1 MRARKIEG
9 ERKRVRQRL
18 AAVREPGADDLFE
31 PRAVAHGRGRLG
43 ETPQHDDG
51 RVDAGAR
58 IERAGRDLERAL
70 GAHREPDRDGQTAVL
85 RGPGL
90 GEEPV
95 RDIFLDHRDDALRRA
110 LERRQLHQQ
119 RRADV
124 VGQVPG
130 GAPVAPAGPAFVVE
144 DERIA
149 LADVDAAQ
157 ILPRAQDLDHPRVD
171 VERRHVRAEADERRG
186 QRAGARTDL
195 EDAVPGRIDGQPRD
209 ARGRAAVHEEMLPEP
224 LLRANPARAEQRARM
239 RLGASV
245 YLMRYTVT
253 ERRPNWFAWA
263 LELKPRSMRWPRIE
277 PPVSP
282 ATAWP

>member
-58 IERAGRDLERAL
+58 ID
-70 GAHREPDRDGQTAVL
+70 
-85 RGPGL
+85 
-90 GEEPV
+90 
-95 RDIFLDHRDDALRRA
+95 
-110 LERRQLHQQ
+110 
-119 RRADV
+119 
-124 VGQVPG
+124 
-130 GAPVAPAGPAFVVE
+130 
-144 DERIA
+144 
-149 LADVDAAQ
+149 
-157 ILPRAQDLDHPRVD
+157 
-171 VERRHVRAEADERRG
+171 RAEADERRG

-209 ARGRAAVHEEMLPEP
+209 ARGRAAVHEKMLPEP

-239 RLGASV
+239 RLSASV

-253 ERRPNWFAWA
+253 ERRPNW
-263 LELKPRSMRWPRIE
+263 
-277 PPVSP
+277 
-282 ATAWP
+282 